1 MAQVFIIVEGQTEE
15 QFFKKT
21 LQQYYIKSDGSYQH
35 FFQVV
40 AMPSKRNAYA
50 KIHKGGSINYENCV
64 VNIKRFLRETSHC
77 QLVLLV
83 FDYYGIHK
91 SFKEKLDQSQ
101 ITLEDKIIAIQERLE
116 KDINHPKFKFRLQVH
131 EFEALL
137 FSDILVVSRHFP
149 NIADSLSVLKEILNK
164 FNNNPELINDHPK
177 TAPSKRLMQLFPNFK
192 KTSDGLQIM
201 NKIPINLVR
210 EKCTYFHQ
218 LCLLIDKLE

>member
-21 LQQYYIKSDGSYQH
+21 LQQYYINSDGNYQH

-40 AMPSKRNAYA
+40 AMPSKRNTYA

-77 QLVLLV
+77 QLILLV

-91 SFKEKLDQSQ
+91 SFKKKLGQSQ

-137 FSDILVVSRHFP
+137 FSDIQVVSRHFP
-149 NIADSLSVLKEILNK
+149 NIADSLS
-164 FNNNPELINDHPK
+164 
-177 TAPSKRLMQLFPNFK
+177 NF
-192 KTSDGLQIM
+192 
-201 NKIPINLVR
+201 
-210 EKCTYFHQ
+210 
-218 LCLLIDKLE
+218 